1 MSNVDVIFIIGS
13 SPLSVCCL
21 HIRLLAWPGPGWD
34 DTKISPSPDID
45 CILMSKRE
53 EERAVRDTRDNAVS
67 CNDCCCCWDHI
78 SNYVFKFTNCYISIL
93 KCDIMENKSRKGF

>member
-21 HIRLLAWPGPGWD
+21 HIRLLPWPGPGWD

-53 EERAVRDTRDNAVS
+53 EEERAVRDTRDNAVMTAAAAG
-67 CNDCCCCWDHI
+67 I
-78 SNYVFKFTNCYISIL
+78 IFP
-93 KCDIMENKSRKGF
+93 IMFSSLPIATFQF

>member
-1 MSNVDVIFIIGS
+1 MLFAYSITG
-13 SPLSVCCL
+13 
-21 HIRLLAWPGPGWD
+21 LLAGPGWD

-45 CILMSKRE
+45 CILMSKRRG

-67 CNDCCCCWDHI
+67 CNECCCCWDHI

>member
-1 MSNVDVIFIIGS
+1 MLCDVLCDVRCVVSNVDVIFIIGS

-53 EERAVRDTRDNAVS
+53 ERGGEGGT
-67 CNDCCCCWDHI
+67 
-78 SNYVFKFTNCYISIL
+78 
-93 KCDIMENKSRKGF
+93 

>member
-1 MSNVDVIFIIGS
+1 MCCVMCDVSNVDVIFIIGS

-21 HIRLLAWPGPGWD
+21 HIRLLARGWD

-53 EERAVRDTRDNAVS
+53 EMRGRCVTLV
-67 CNDCCCCWDHI
+67 
-78 SNYVFKFTNCYISIL
+78 TTL
-93 KCDIMENKSRKGF
+93 

>member
-21 HIRLLAWPGPGWD
+21 HIRLLASGWD

-45 CILMSKRE
+45 CILMSKRGE
-53 EERAVRDTRDNAVS
+53 EGALRDTRDNAVMTAAAAGIIFPIMFS
-67 CNDCCCCWDHI
+67 SLPI
-78 SNYVFKFTNCYISIL
+78 ATFQFK
-93 KCDIMENKSRKGF
+93 M